1 MGSSWEMRK
10 FMTVSGEGVAEQ
22 NLTEILDSI
31 NQAGKWIEVGYI
43 PPNHLFIWTQSDQ
56 VGFKLRLRGK
66 QRTGKDIQILS
77 WLTTW
82 VMF

>member
-31 NQAGKWIEVGYI
+31 NQTGKWIEVGYI
-43 PPNHLFIWTQSDQ
+43 PQTIC
-56 VGFKLRLRGK
+56 
-66 QRTGKDIQILS
+66 LS
-77 WLTTW
+77 GHSLIKRALS
-82 VMF
+82 

>member
-43 PPNHLFIWTQSDQ
+43 PQTIC
-56 VGFKLRLRGK
+56 
-66 QRTGKDIQILS
+66 LS
-77 WLTTW
+77 GHGLIKRALN
-82 VMF
+82 